1 MRHAHLPL
9 RVQFNRSEL
18 LTEVV
23 QDIDIMPVDP
33 YENLPVNIPLVPS
46 SLNGRPRPVQGV
58 ARRRVVVRG
67 RAREGSEGLGEVLP
81 ASSPRGGC
89 QADDCHCFIYHDTS
103 PFDIE

>member
-67 RAREGSEGLGEVLP
+67 RAREGSEEGRGEGTSKGGLGGLGGSP
-81 ASSPRGGC
+81 ASVFPSWGLPSR
-89 QADDCHCFIYHDTS
+89 
-103 PFDIE
+103 